1 MHDMQHQGFAH
12 QLSELEHAYGPK
24 VHILADPYLLS
35 LLSRLCAPET
45 FQPDINRLVEV
56 IYRHLTG
63 LVAAHELPRTTVRR
77 PTRMSAYHPEAAY
90 SGEVIDPHSK
100 AVVVDIARAGMFPS
114 QIVYDHLN
122 LILDPQGVRQDH
134 VFMNRRTDETGAVV
148 GVDVSGSKLGGPVE
162 DAILLIPDPMG
173 ATGGS
178 IRHAIELMA
187 THGRARK
194 VIAMHLIV
202 TPEYIKAMQAH
213 HPDAIIYAVRLD
225 RGLSAPH
232 VLNSVPGTLWAE
244 ERGLND
250 RQYIVPGGGGFGEIL
265 NNAFV

>member
-1 MHDMQHQGFAH
+1 MHDIQHQGFAH
-12 QLSELEHAYGPK
+12 RLSEMEHGYGPQ

-63 LVAAHELPRTTVRR
+63 LVVAHELPRATVER
-77 PTRMSAYHPEAAY
+77 PTRMAAYHPDAAY
-90 SGEVIDPHSK
+90 CGQIIDPETT

-122 LILDPQGVRQDH
+122 LVLTPHGVRQDH

-162 DAILLIPDPMG
+162 GAILLIPDPMG

-187 THGRARK
+187 RHGKARK

-202 TPEYIKAMQAH
+202 TPEYLQAMQTH
-213 HPDAIIYAVRLD
+213 HPDAVIYAVRLD
-225 RGLSAPH
+225 RGLSSPE
-232 VLNSVPGTLWAE
+232 VLSSVPGTYWAQE
-244 ERGLND
+244 KGLND